1 MNVTVFHYFLSS
13 FERTRLPAY
22 CLKPTP
28 CNCSV
33 GKSVFQPL
41 ICSGILSA
49 AFPFY
54 PVQGK
59 THRQRNAACNQNFI
73 LKLFAFARFPKLP
86 LRSRSLQSAHF
97 TSCKYACF
105 YWDTQVSV
113 GEEENMS
120 AWELEI
126 QVGLFFFL
134 VCCLLW
140 DFNSET
146 DARVFLSSL
155 GVGHP
160 QTLAGLRFYIS
171 VSHL

>member
-59 THRQRNAACNQNFI
+59 THEPRNAACDCRQC
-73 LKLFAFARFPKLP
+73 LFQISSFCICKIPKIT
-86 LRSRSLQSAHF
+86 F
-97 TSCKYACF
+97 
-105 YWDTQVSV
+105 
-113 GEEENMS
+113 E
-120 AWELEI
+120 
-126 QVGLFFFL
+126 
-134 VCCLLW
+134 
-140 DFNSET
+140 
-146 DARVFLSSL
+146 
-155 GVGHP
+155 
-160 QTLAGLRFYIS
+160 
-171 VSHL
+171 